1 MLVSATLRSEEYQLL
16 EASDGEETLA
26 LARSEHPDL
35 ILLDIAMPKIDGF
48 EVCGRLKSDPD
59 TNRIRVVMLTAR
71 VQEAE
76 RLRGEEVGADGYF
89 TKPFSPLALLHR
101 ISEVLGEGG

>member
-1 MLVSATLRSEEYQLL
+1 MLVSATLRSEDYQLL

-35 ILLDIAMPKIDGF
+35 ILLDISMPQVDGF
-48 EVCGRLKSDPD
+48 EVCRRLKSEPD
-59 TNRIRVVMLTAR
+59 TNGIRVVMLTAR
-71 VQEAE
+71 SQEAE
-76 RLRGEEVGADGYF
+76 RLRGEEVRADGYF

-101 ISEVLGEGG
+101 ISEVLGEA